1 MRAQPEYMAAG
12 HISLALWISL
22 PLAEIRLL

>member
-12 HISLALWISL
+12 HISGNILLPR
-22 PLAEIRLL
+22 PLAEARLL